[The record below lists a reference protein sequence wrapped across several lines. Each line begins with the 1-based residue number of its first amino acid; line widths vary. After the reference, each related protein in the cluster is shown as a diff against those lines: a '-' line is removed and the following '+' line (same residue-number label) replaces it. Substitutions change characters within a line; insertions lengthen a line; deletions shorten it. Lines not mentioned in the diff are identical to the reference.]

1 VRDNPPSPMTHVDC
15 SRALGRICT
24 EKLRTNLIT
33 EKWLGVQLMGGEVV
47 NAEKN
52 EDIVEVCGVLGY
64 SSWRC
69 KSKIEPLNN
78 LESRC

>member
-1 VRDNPPSPMTHVDC
+1 MCDNPPSPVTHADR

-24 EKLRTNLIT
+24 ERLRINLIT

-52 EDIVEVCGVLGY
+52 EDIVEVYGVLGY

-69 KSKIEPLNN
+69 KSKIEH
-78 LESRC
+78 

>member
-1 VRDNPPSPMTHVDC
+1 MTHVDC

-24 EKLRTNLIT
+24 EKLRINLIT

-52 EDIVEVCGVLGY
+52 EDIVEMCGVLGY
-64 SSWRC
+64 SSWCR